1 MSDSSEAARGESA
14 NPAIEP
20 DKAKQLASEA
30 DRQAAN
36 PTLLQKIQAD
46 RESEQQLEARLRPY
60 VGRLRENVARVNR
73 LLRFFDSE
81 LEKLEGGDD
90 ILRAAVVF
98 IHAYLEDF
106 LRTLAEELLPAGDER
121 SFEDIPLAGSKS
133 FGRGEKFALGQ
144 LAQHR
149 GKTVDQLL
157 RQSVSDY
164 LSRSN
169 FNSTTEIASLLVR
182 LGFRPE
188 EHNKAFD
195 AIDRMIDRRH
205 QIVHRAD
212 KRSSS
217 GKTVL
222 QPIERAEVVEWLQA
236 THSFTSSLL
245 TPLMQK
251 LPTLLEKGRSGT
263 PS

>member
-1 MSDSSEAARGESA
+1 MSDSPEPARGGSA
-14 NPAIEP
+14 NPAVDIET
-20 DKAKQLASEA
+20 AKQLASEA
-30 DRQAAN
+30 DRRAAK
-36 PTLLQKIQAD
+36 PTLLQQVTAE
-46 RESEQQLEARLRPY
+46 REFERQLEDRLRPY
-60 VGRLRENVARVNR
+60 LGRLEENVARVTR
-73 LLRFFDSE
+73 LLRFFDEE
-81 LEKLEGGDD
+81 LGKLDGGDD

-106 LRTLAEELLPAGDER
+106 LRSLAAELLPAGDER
-121 SFEDIPLAGSKS
+121 SFEDIPLTGSKS
-133 FGRGEKFALGQ
+133 SGRGEKFALGQ

-164 LSRSN
+164 LNRSN
-169 FNSTTEIASLLVR
+169 FNSTTEIASLLVK

-188 EHNKAFD
+188 QHNKAFD
-195 AIDRMIDRRH
+195 AIDRMIERRH

-212 KRSSS
+212 KRS
-217 GKTVL
+217 GETTL
-222 QPIERAEVVEWLQA
+222 QPIKRAEVVEWLQA
-236 THSFTSSLL
+236 TYGFTSGLL

>member
-1 MSDSSEAARGESA
+1 MSDSPEGARGGSA
-14 NPAIEP
+14 NPAVDIETA
-20 DKAKQLASEA
+20 KALASES
-30 DRQAAN
+30 DRRTAN
-36 PTLLQKIQAD
+36 PTLLQQIQAD
-46 RESEQQLEARLRPY
+46 REFEQQLEVRLRPY
-60 VGRLRENVARVNR
+60 LDRLDENVARISR
-73 LLRFFDSE
+73 LLQFFDGE
-81 LEKLEGGDD
+81 LSKREGGDD

-106 LRTLAEELLPAGDER
+106 LRTLAAELLPAGDER

-133 FGRGEKFALGQ
+133 YGRGEKFALGQ

-188 EHNKAFD
+188 EHNSAFD

-212 KRSSS
+212 KGSSS
-217 GKTVL
+217 GKTTL

-236 THSFTSSLL
+236 THGFTSSLL
-245 TPLMQK
+245 TPLMRK
-251 LPTLLEKGRSGT
+251 LPTLLEKGRSGK
-263 PS
+263 P

>member
-1 MSDSSEAARGESA
+1 MSDSPDAARGGSA
-14 NPAIEP
+14 NPAVDIET
-20 DKAKQLASEA
+20 AKQLASEA
-30 DRQAAN
+30 DRRAAK
-36 PTLLQKIQAD
+36 PTLLQQVQAK
-46 RESEQQLEARLRPY
+46 REFEAQFEARLRPY
-60 VGRLRENVARVNR
+60 LERLEENVERVNR
-73 LLRFFDSE
+73 LLRFFDRE
-81 LEKLEGGDD
+81 LGKLEGGDD

-106 LRTLAEELLPAGDER
+106 LRTLAAELLPAGDER
-121 SFEDIPLAGSKS
+121 SFEEIPLAGSKS

-205 QIVHRAD
+205 QIVHHAD
-212 KRSSS
+212 KAAAPGKPCSNQSSELKS
-217 GKTVL
+217 WNGSRRHIV
-222 QPIERAEVVEWLQA
+222 
-236 THSFTSSLL
+236 SL
-245 TPLMQK
+245 PAYS
-251 LPTLLEKGRSGT
+251 PR
-263 PS
+263 